1 MAGEERNIKVHIENV
16 KKTYQGRTG
25 EPRGT
30 EGDQVGEGAD

>member
-25 EPRGT
+25 EQSNFKGNEIRKR
-30 EGDQVGEGAD
+30 AD